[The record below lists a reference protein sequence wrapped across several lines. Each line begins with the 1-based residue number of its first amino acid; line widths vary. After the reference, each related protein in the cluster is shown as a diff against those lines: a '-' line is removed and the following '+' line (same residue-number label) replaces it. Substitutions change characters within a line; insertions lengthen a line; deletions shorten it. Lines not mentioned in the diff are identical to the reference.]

1 MPRNYL
7 EAIPEMSDSDL
18 MAWAAESRYD
28 DGAEPDAVR
37 WELVEERGYSEDDIE
52 AEYDRLLAHR
62 AASHRA
68 AREEMELSHGE
79 VW

>member
-18 MAWAAESRYD
+18 MTWAAEARYD
-28 DGAEPDAVR
+28 DGAEPAAVR
-37 WELVEERGYSEDDIE
+37 RELVERGYSDDDIE
-52 AEYDRLLAHR
+52 AEYDRLLALR